1 MNDQKGKKEKVR
13 SMFNDIAPKYDFLN
27 HFLSA
32 GIDKLW
38 RKKVRKI
45 LLPEKPETI
54 LDVAT
59 GTGDLAVELAKLK
72 PKSIIGI
79 DIAADMLEVGKEKI
93 KRKNLD
99 KIIKLQ
105 VGDSEKINFPDN
117 YFDAV
122 TVAFGVRN
130 YENLQKGLK
139 EMNRVMKIGGKT
151 VILEFSKPRNFP
163 VKNVYNFYF
172 KHILPQLGRFFSK
185 NDEAYSYL
193 PDSVSKFPEGENFI
207 NQLINA
213 GFKNPSQQRLTFGI
227 ATIYTATK

>member
-1 MNDQKGKKEKVR
+1 
-13 SMFNDIAPKYDFLN
+13 MFNDIAPKYDFLN

-32 GIDKLW
+32 GIDKIW

-45 LLPEKPETI
+45 LTPDKPGKI

-59 GTGDLAVELAKLK
+59 GTGDLAVELAKLH
-72 PKSIIGI
+72 PQTIIGI
-79 DIAADMLEVGKEKI
+79 DIATEMLDIGTVKI

-99 KIIKLQ
+99 NIIKLQ
-105 VGDSEKINFPDN
+105 KGDSENIEFPDN

-139 EMNRVMKIGGKT
+139 EMNRVMKNGGKT
-151 VILEFSKPRNFP
+151 VILEFSKPAKFP
-163 VKNVYNFYF
+163 VKNIYNFYF
-172 KHILPQLGRFFSK
+172 KYILPKLGKMVSK

-193 PDSVSKFPEGENFI
+193 PDSVSKFPEGESFI
-207 NQLINA
+207 NELVDA
-213 GFKNPSQQRLTFGI
+213 GFKNPAQKRLTFGI